1 MEVTQA
7 HRVVL
12 KRESVGLYC
21 GENLT
26 EEKKGEVNSSQTK
39 QRERCQRSMGRAL
52 VHDHLLVHSE
62 VTVTSEL
69 HAEVDA
75 AAAKNKDMEKRRL
88 HPFEALT
95 KTLKWRMEL
104 KNGVAPLV
112 ADEIG
117 CCQFREWVRHRC
129 SVSLLNKTHSLS
141 LSRAAPP

>member
-1 MEVTQA
+1 
-7 HRVVL
+7 
-12 KRESVGLYC
+12 
-21 GENLT
+21 
-26 EEKKGEVNSSQTK
+26 
-39 QRERCQRSMGRAL
+39 MGRAL

-104 KNGVAPLV
+104 KNGGAPLV

-117 CCQFREWVRHRC
+117 CGTDDLLQVEGGASGKIFGIDTSDSGASSPFYLRETYSSR
-129 SVSLLNKTHSLS
+129 SSQQYLS
-141 LSRAAPP
+141 

>member
-1 MEVTQA
+1 MSH
-7 HRVVL
+7 HRPGMHRRESDSLCISLVALVL
-12 KRESVGLYC
+12 QTSIFFFPRESVGLYC

-75 AAAKNKDMEKRRL
+75 AAARTKIWKR
-88 HPFEALT
+88 E
-95 KTLKWRMEL
+95 
-104 KNGVAPLV
+104 
-112 ADEIG
+112 G
-117 CCQFREWVRHRC
+117 CI
-129 SVSLLNKTHSLS
+129 HSKL
-141 LSRAAPP
+141 